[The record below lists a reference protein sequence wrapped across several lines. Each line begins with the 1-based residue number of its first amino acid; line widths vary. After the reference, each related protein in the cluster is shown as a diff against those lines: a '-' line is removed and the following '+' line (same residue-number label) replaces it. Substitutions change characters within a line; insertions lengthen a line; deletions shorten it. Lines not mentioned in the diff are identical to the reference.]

1 MSQLP
6 SQMKGR
12 GEKTDGGG
20 ADQEKPQR
28 HQPIAGRGPHL
39 DLVQNSDKQIFMK
52 QLEIG
57 RLTVLDDLKLLLI
70 RCGDGGLVTFLKVLL
85 FSRYTLKYLQ
95 MK

>member
-1 MSQLP
+1 
-6 SQMKGR
+6 
-12 GEKTDGGG
+12 
-20 ADQEKPQR
+20 
-28 HQPIAGRGPHL
+28 
-39 DLVQNSDKQIFMK
+39 MK